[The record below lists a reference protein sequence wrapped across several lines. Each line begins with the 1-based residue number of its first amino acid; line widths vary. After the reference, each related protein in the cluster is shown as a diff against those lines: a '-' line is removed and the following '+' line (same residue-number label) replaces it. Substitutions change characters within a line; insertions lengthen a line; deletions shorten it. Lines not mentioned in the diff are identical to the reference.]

1 MAHAQAERALPQF
14 PTYPVAAVVAAVAAI
29 LVAATLAFTALDPFG
44 SERPLVAG
52 SPNQALLDAEARW
65 ELHRKLQ
72 SGDIGALTRAERE
85 WELQRKLQSGAFE

>member
-1 MAHAQAERALPQF
+1 VAHAQAERAFPQS
-14 PTYPVAAVVAAVAAI
+14 PTYPVAAVAAAVAAI

-44 SERPLVAG
+44 SERPLAG

-72 SGDIGALTRAERE
+72 SGDIDARTRAERE
-85 WELQRKLQSGAFE
+85 WELHRKLQSGAFE